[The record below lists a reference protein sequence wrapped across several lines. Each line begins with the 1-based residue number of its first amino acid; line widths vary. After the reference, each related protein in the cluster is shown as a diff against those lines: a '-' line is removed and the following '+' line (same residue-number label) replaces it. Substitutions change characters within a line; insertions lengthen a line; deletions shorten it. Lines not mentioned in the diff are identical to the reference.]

1 MGACEGDV
9 RLGTCKTL
17 HRHYSSNMEPNNIG
31 IIADTHGRNELMRRA
46 IDLLE
51 ARECRC
57 IIHLGDICDS
67 LHPQTLDEAMRI
79 LAEHRVQCI
88 LGNNEDAILT
98 DGHEVSPHARK
109 FLASLP
115 YIRTI
120 DDFGF
125 THSQPG
131 DCPAA
136 TRRPIEEY
144 LAGMPAMPYRILFR
158 GHSHS
163 PGLFEV
169 DAAGVRAVDLA
180 ATHLDLDREKTYI
193 VTIGAV
199 QNSAC
204 ALFEAQAY
212 SITFLSL

>member
-1 MGACEGDV
+1 
-9 RLGTCKTL
+9 
-17 HRHYSSNMEPNNIG
+17 MERSVIG
-31 IIADTHGRNELMRRA
+31 IITDTHGQIDRMGRA

-51 ARECRC
+51 ERGCRY

-67 LHPQTLDEAMRI
+67 LHPQALDEAIRI
-79 LAEHRVQCI
+79 LAEHGVLCV

-98 DGHEVSPHARK
+98 DGHAVSPRARK

-115 YIRTI
+115 YTRTI

-131 DCPAA
+131 NCPAA

-144 LAGMPAMPYRILFR
+144 LAGLPSLPYRILFR

-169 DAAGVRAVDLA
+169 DTAGVRAVDLSA
-180 ATHLDLDREKTYI
+180 AHLDLDREKTYV

-199 QNSAC
+199 QNCAC

>member
-1 MGACEGDV
+1 
-9 RLGTCKTL
+9 
-17 HRHYSSNMEPNNIG
+17 METSRIG
-31 IIADTHGRNELMRRA
+31 IIADTHSENDLMGRA
-46 IDLLE
+46 IDALE
-51 ARECRC
+51 SLGCER
-57 IIHLGDICDS
+57 IVHLGDICDS
-67 LHPQTLDEAMRI
+67 LRPEKLDDAVRI
-79 LAEHRVQCI
+79 LERHQVLCV
-88 LGNNEDAILT
+88 LGNNEYAILA
-98 DGHEVSPHARK
+98 DGKKVSPRARD

-115 YIRTI
+115 YTRTI

-131 DCPAA
+131 DWPAA

-144 LAGMPAMPYRILFR
+144 LACTTVMPYRILFR

-169 DAAGVRAVDLA
+169 DAAGARAVDLSA
-180 ATHLDLDREKTYI
+180 SHLDLDREKNYVI
-193 VTIGAV
+193 TIGAV

-204 ALFEAQAY
+204 ALFEAHAN